1 MTTRD
6 ICFTPAVELAAMI
19 RDGEVSSLEVV
30 RAVLDRIERLNPLIN
45 AYCTVVADRALDEAR
60 AADATIA
67 EGAQTGPLHGVPVS
81 IKDLVATK
89 GIRTTSGSPLFENW
103 VPDYDAP
110 LVERLR
116 AAGAVILGKT
126 NTPEFGH
133 LAVTRNS
140 IFGATANPWNLERTP
155 GGSSGGA
162 VAAVASGLG
171 PLAEGSDGGGSIR
184 IPASFTGVYGLKPS
198 LGRVSLYPMNQGM
211 EMLSV
216 SGPITR
222 TVADAALM
230 LDVMAG
236 PDDRDIN
243 SLPAPPGPFLEAASA
258 EGVEKLRIA
267 YSPALGHA
275 EVEPEIAAI
284 VERATRVFADL
295 GCVVE
300 ETDFAI
306 DSPADDYLLLSSA
319 VYAAIRQDDLEEV
332 RDRID
337 PGYID
342 LVDEVRDATAA
353 DYVRA
358 SMLRRDLCRRF
369 GELMQ
374 RYDLLLTPTM
384 PVPARPIDEP
394 GLRSQNLGWNPF
406 CPAFNMTGQPAA
418 SVPCGFTAD
427 GLPVGLQIVGRRF
440 DEYTVLRGS
449 AAFEA
454 AAPWAGTRP
463 PGPLGA

>member
-1 MTTRD
+1 MPTQD
-6 ICFTPAVELAAMI
+6 ICFTPAVELAALI
-19 RDGEVSSLEVV
+19 RRGELSSLEVV
-30 RAVLDRIERLNPLIN
+30 REVLDRIERLNPLIN

-60 AADATIA
+60 ATDAALTDGMA
-67 EGAQTGPLHGVPVS
+67 LGPLHGVPVS
-81 IKDLVATK
+81 IKDLTVTE
-89 GIRTTSGSPLFENW
+89 GIRTTRGSRLFENW

-110 LVERLR
+110 LVERIR

-133 LAVTRNS
+133 LAVTHNQ
-140 IFGATANPWNLERTP
+140 IFGATANPWNLEHTP

-162 VAAVASGLG
+162 TAAVAAGLG
-171 PLAEGSDGGGSIR
+171 PLAEGSDAGGSIR

-198 LGRVSLYPMNQGM
+198 LGRVPVYPQRLGM
-211 EMLSV
+211 ESFST

-236 PDDRDIN
+236 PDDRDI
-243 SLPAPPGPFLEAASA
+243 STLPPAPGPFFDSASA
-258 EGVEKLRIA
+258 EGVEKLRIG
-267 YSPALGHA
+267 YSPTLGYA
-275 EVEPEIAAI
+275 EVEPEIARI
-284 VERATRVFADL
+284 VERASRVFADI

-300 ETDFAI
+300 ETDISI
-306 DSPADDYLLLSSA
+306 DSPADDYTLLTSA
-319 VYAAIRQDDLEEV
+319 AYAAARRDDLEDV
-332 RDRID
+332 RHLLE
-337 PGYID
+337 PGYIE
-342 LVDEVRDATAA
+342 LTEEVLGVTVA
-353 DYVRA
+353 DYARA
-358 SMLRRDLCRRF
+358 GTLRRDLCQRF

-374 RYDLLLTPTM
+374 GFDLLLTPTM

-394 GLRSQNLGWNPF
+394 GVKSQTKGWNPF
-406 CPAFNMTGQPAA
+406 CPPFNLTGQPAA
-418 SVPCGFTAD
+418 SVPCGFTAE

-440 DEYTVLRGS
+440 DEYSVLRAS

-463 PGPLGA
+463 PAPLGT

>member
-1 MTTRD
+1 MPTED
-6 ICFTPAVELAAMI
+6 ICFTPAVELAALI
-19 RDGEVSSLEVV
+19 RGGELSSLEVV

-60 AADATIA
+60 AADAALADRA
-67 EGAQTGPLHGVPVS
+67 EPGPLHGVPVS
-81 IKDLVATK
+81 IKDLIATK
-89 GIRTTSGSPLFENW
+89 GIRTTQGSRLFENW
-103 VPDYDAP
+103 VPGYDAP
-110 LVERLR
+110 LVERIR

-133 LAVTRNS
+133 LAVTRNQ
-140 IFGATANPWNLERTP
+140 IFGSTANPWNLERTP

-162 VAAVASGLG
+162 VAAVAAGLG

-198 LGRVSLYPMNQGM
+198 LGRVPLYPLRQGM
-211 EMLSV
+211 ELLAV

-243 SLPAPPGPFLEAASA
+243 SLPPPPRSFLEFATA

-275 EVEPEIAAI
+275 KVEPEIARI

-319 VYAAIRQDDLEEV
+319 VYTAARRDDLEDV
-332 RDRID
+332 RHLLD
-337 PGYID
+337 PGYVE
-342 LVDEVRDATAA
+342 LTEKVREATAA

-358 SMLRRDLCRRF
+358 GTLRRDLCERF

-374 RYDLLLTPTM
+374 RFDLLLTPTM
-384 PVPARPIDEP
+384 PVPARPIDDP
-394 GLRSQNLGWNPF
+394 GLKSQNIGWNPF
-406 CPAFNMTGQPAA
+406 CPAFNLTGQPAA

-440 DEYTVLRGS
+440 DEYSVLRAS

-463 PGPLGA
+463 PGPLGN

>member
-6 ICFTPAVELAAMI
+6 ICFTPAIELAAMI
-19 RDGEVSSLEVV
+19 HGGEVSSLEVV
-30 RAVLDRIERLNPLIN
+30 RAVLDRIERLNPQIN
-45 AYCTVVADRALDEAR
+45 AYCTVVAERALVEAR
-60 AADATIA
+60 AADAALADGA
-67 EGAQTGPLHGVPVS
+67 ETGPLHGVPVS

-89 GIRTTSGSPLFENW
+89 GIRTTQGSPLLKNW
-103 VPDYDAP
+103 VPDFDAP

-116 AAGAVILGKT
+116 SAGAVILGKT

-140 IFGATANPWNLERTP
+140 IFGATANPWNLDRTP

-198 LGRVSLYPMNQGM
+198 LGRVPLYPMDQGM
-211 EMLSV
+211 EMLGV

-258 EGVEKLRIA
+258 DGVEKLRIA

-275 EVEPEIAAI
+275 EVESEIAAI

-300 ETDFAI
+300 ETEFAI
-306 DSPADDYLLLSSA
+306 ESPADDYLLLSSA
-319 VYAAIRQDDLEEV
+319 AYAAIRQDDLEEV

-337 PGYID
+337 PGYMD
-342 LVDEVRDATAA
+342 LVDEVWEATAA

-358 SMLRRDLCRRF
+358 SQLRRELCQQF
-369 GELMQ
+369 GELMED
-374 RYDLLLTPTM
+374 YDLLLTPTM
-384 PVPARPIDEP
+384 PVPARPIDDP

-418 SVPCGFTAD
+418 SLPCGFTRD
-427 GLPVGLQIVGRRF
+427 GLPVGLQLVGRHR
-440 DEYTVLRGS
+440 DEATVLRAS
-449 AAFEA
+449 AAFEELR
-454 AAPWAGTRP
+454 PWSDERP
-463 PGPLGA
+463 PVS